1 MQPQP
6 VDGELGPQQ
15 QAAADGPV
23 DQNEVEMLTYKCS
36 GCGGQFP
43 DMGLY
48 FYGVSSTRCIWCAKF
63 PKAKNERKI
72 ATA

>member
-1 MQPQP
+1 MDARP
-6 VDGELGPQQ
+6 VTGELASKQ
-15 QAAADGPV
+15 QAAITGPV
-23 DQNEVEMLTYKCS
+23 DQNEPEMLTYTCS

-43 DMGLY
+43 DMGHY
-48 FYGVSSTRCIWCAKF
+48 FYGTSSVRCIWCAKF

>member
-6 VDGELGPQQ
+6 VTGELGPKQQ
-15 QAAADGPV
+15 ESLNGPI

-36 GCGGQFP
+36 GCGTQYP
-43 DMGLY
+43 DTGLY
-48 FYGVSSTRCIWCAKF
+48 FYDVSSTRCIWCAKF

-72 ATA
+72 T